1 MDARKLRAKSWR
13 RGFYSDALSEAEQL
27 LLEEAR
33 EIQGLDEE
41 IAMLRV
47 HLRKALEASP
57 EDLRLLT
64 HGIDMLVKAVAAQY
78 RLSPKARRDL
88 AGHLT
93 NLLNSL
99 GDQLLPATT

>member
-1 MDARKLRAKSWR
+1 VKGRER
-13 RGFYSDALSEAEQL
+13 FYGDALTEAEQL

-33 EIQGLDEE
+33 RMEGLDEE
-41 IAMLRV
+41 IAVLRV
-47 HLRKALEASP
+47 RLRKALDERP